1 MIRGRSYFK
10 LATKQALG
18 PTGKN
23 GGQAHKRKA
32 KLFPRRPA
40 GIRGNNHDRGL
51 AWQKRPSQKQ
61 DHAANTASRGGDD
74 PCPRCRR
81 RNLAKLVSSVSSCCT
96 PWPRPRRF
104 RMGGLGELRGNADRS
119 ELFERL
125 TGCLQNHVLSGVL
138 LPTTYG
144 DIDKARLDLDAEC

>member
-61 DHAANTASRGGDD
+61 DHAANTASRGGGTTLAHDVGAGTW
-74 PCPRCRR
+74 
-81 RNLAKLVSSVSSCCT
+81 RNLSLRSHRAAL
-96 PWPRPRRF
+96 R
-104 RMGGLGELRGNADRS
+104 GLGLGAFVWVGSGNSAATPTVRS
-119 ELFERL
+119 SS
-125 TGCLQNHVLSGVL
+125 NV
-138 LPTTYG
+138 
-144 DIDKARLDLDAEC
+144 